1 VIITCSY
8 CRQVYGEK
16 EPLENSAVSHGICPV
31 CWDYHMPQIMELNL
45 SEHLDQYESPIIM
58 VEEEGRVIGLN
69 MAMVLF
75 LGTTREQ
82 SLGLLGGELMECR
95 YARLSEGCGNTI
107 HCSTCAIRQT
117 VNNARESKADLLGVP
132 AWLDRD
138 ALRIHFLIS
147 AYRRK
152 EFVKVVVDKLVGTQP
167 LPPS

>member
-1 VIITCSY
+1 
-8 CRQVYGEK
+8 
-16 EPLENSAVSHGICPV
+16 
-31 CWDYHMPQIMELNL
+31 
-45 SEHLDQYESPIIM
+45 
-58 VEEEGRVIGLN
+58 
-69 MAMVLF
+69 MAMVSF

-107 HCSTCAIRQT
+107 HCSTCTIRQT
-117 VNNARESKADLLGVP
+117 VNNARESKSDLLGVP

-147 AYRRK
+147 AYPRK